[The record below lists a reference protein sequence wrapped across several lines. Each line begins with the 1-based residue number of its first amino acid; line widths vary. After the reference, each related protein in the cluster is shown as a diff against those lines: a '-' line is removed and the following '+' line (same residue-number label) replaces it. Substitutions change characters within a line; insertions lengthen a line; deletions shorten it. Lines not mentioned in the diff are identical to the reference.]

1 MAESREVPWLQ
12 AEWKNGSAARSFAAD
27 AHDCIMVRVLGPTE
41 YKVVARLIRARKRAP
56 PPIVIPTAPS
66 GAVVLE
72 AVKVWPRKSEAY
84 RKVGAPANL
93 DSPLRATVLAL
104 LRVGTK
110 KRAFRSNK
118 ETDKGR
124 HALHCRTS

>member
-1 MAESREVPWLQ
+1 
-12 AEWKNGSAARSFAAD
+12 
-27 AHDCIMVRVLGPTE
+27 
-41 YKVVARLIRARKRAP
+41 
-56 PPIVIPTAPS
+56 
-66 GAVVLE
+66 VLE

-93 DSPLRATVLAL
+93 DSPLRATTLAL

-118 ETDKGR
+118 ETDEGR
-124 HALHCRTS
+124 HALHCLSFLTKEAPYKGPGADSEEKREPVSDIDIAVADSLKVLDLKRPIREATYLLRDKEMTRRAISGR

>member
-1 MAESREVPWLQ
+1 
-12 AEWKNGSAARSFAAD
+12 
-27 AHDCIMVRVLGPTE
+27 MVRVLGPTE
-41 YKVVARLIRARKRAP
+41 YKVVARLSAP
-56 PPIVIPTAPS
+56 ES
-66 GAVVLE
+66 GLSSDRHPDRPQRAVVLE

-84 RKVGAPANL
+84 RKVGASANL
-93 DSPLRATVLAL
+93 DSPVRATALAL

-118 ETDKGR
+118 ETDQGR